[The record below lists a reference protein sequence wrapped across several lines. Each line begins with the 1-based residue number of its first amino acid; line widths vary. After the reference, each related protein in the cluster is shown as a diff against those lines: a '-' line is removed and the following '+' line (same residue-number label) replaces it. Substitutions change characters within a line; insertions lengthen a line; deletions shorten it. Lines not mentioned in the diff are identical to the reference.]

1 MSEQDPGVEASRRHQ
16 LPGLQPLSRDYGK
29 DRGTP
34 IDRAYIHE
42 FLWARRD
49 DVRGRVLE
57 VADSGYTDYLGE
69 GAVTQC
75 DVLHVRREYPW
86 VTIVGDLATGEGV
99 PQDAFDC
106 IVLTQTL
113 HLIYDLAG
121 AVRTVHDALKPG
133 GVVLAT
139 LPGISQVSQFDRREW
154 GDFWRFTA
162 DSARRLFADAFG
174 PAEVE
179 VVPFGNVLVASAFLY
194 GYALEDLD
202 PAEVDHR
209 DDDFH
214 LLVGVRARRA
224 GGHGTR

>member
-1 MSEQDPGVEASRRHQ
+1 MTGHE
-16 LPGLQPLSRDYGK
+16 LPGLRPLSRDFGK
-29 DRGTP
+29 ERGTP

-69 GAVTQC
+69 GVVTRS
-75 DVLHVRREYPW
+75 DVLHLQEGLPW
-86 VTIVGDLATGEGV
+86 VTLVGDLVTGDGI
-99 PQDAFDC
+99 PRDAFDC

-113 HLIYDLAG
+113 HLIYDVQR
-121 AVRTVHDALKPG
+121 AVRTTHDVLKPG

-154 GDFWRFTA
+154 GDYWRFTA
-162 DSARRLFADAFG
+162 DSARRLFADVFG
-174 PAEVE
+174 EESVE
-179 VVPFGNVLVASAFLY
+179 VVAYGNVLVASAFLY
-194 GYALEDLD
+194 GYALEDLTQE
-202 PAEVDHR
+202 EVDHR

-214 LLVGVRARRA
+214 FLIGVRAQRRS
-224 GGHGTR
+224 G